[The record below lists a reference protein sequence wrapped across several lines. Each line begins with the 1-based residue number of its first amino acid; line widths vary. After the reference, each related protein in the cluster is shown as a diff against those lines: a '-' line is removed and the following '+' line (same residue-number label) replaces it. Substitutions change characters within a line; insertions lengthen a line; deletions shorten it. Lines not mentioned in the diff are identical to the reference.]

1 MAIQRTKGVV
11 ALRYCAVVILMAVT
25 QLGGFW
31 FHSAGVYQG
40 VANVP
45 LSEFPEDVD
54 FVFVLTLAATVIGL
68 KYLVYEFAV
77 RAFTGD
83 YTNPVIRLCFY
94 ACYSTA
100 LVIDMVSIFS
110 ASKPISDSGLAILAA
125 VFQTPL
131 VLIAAAGAIAAI
143 VLWKDLPPRTG
154 ATAAP

>member
-1 MAIQRTKGVV
+1 M
-11 ALRYCAVVILMAVT
+11 ALRYCAVVVLMAVT
-25 QLGGFW
+25 QLVGFW

-45 LSEFPEDVD
+45 LSEFPEEVD
-54 FVFVLTLAATVIGL
+54 FVFVLTFAATVLGL

-77 RAFTGD
+77 RAFTGN
-83 YTNPVIRLCFY
+83 YRNPVIRLCY
-94 ACYSTA
+94 YTGYTA
-100 LVIDMVSIFS
+100 ALMIDMASIFS

-131 VLIAAAGAIAAI
+131 VLIASAGAIAAI
-143 VLWKDLPPRTG
+143 VLWKDMPPRAG